1 MFFSKKTYNE
11 LTKDAINILLRVK
24 ENNNDDSDFVWTSY
38 DNVNE
43 FYKDIDRYIIQLEKS
58 DKEILDEIY
67 NHFLPTATFQEL
79 AMANGWTIE
88 YHKLAE
94 KFDKIYYQMKNY
106 Y

>member
-43 FYKDIDRYIIQLEKS
+43 F
-58 DKEILDEIY
+58 
-67 NHFLPTATFQEL
+67 
-79 AMANGWTIE
+79 
-88 YHKLAE
+88 
-94 KFDKIYYQMKNY
+94 
-106 Y
+106 